1 MHCYVYEEL
10 QFERGAMAT
19 INNTCS
25 GRFYT
30 ARQRLLSYL
39 VKLGH
44 AIDADTTDLAEALT
58 IRFCDS
64 LVDYLSTGHFQ
75 ILERCQPSLDE
86 IAAFEATTRQA
97 LAFCDQ
103 FGNGEPLNLQDFR
116 YRLEELAFV
125 LDTRMDVEDE
135 IIQRARRM
143 SVQVRSTNPAAARRP
158 AIA

>member
-1 MHCYVYEEL
+1 
-10 QFERGAMAT
+10 MAT
-19 INNTCS
+19 INNS
-25 GRFYT
+25 FNDRFYT
-30 ARQRLLSYL
+30 GRQRLLGYL

-44 AIDADTTDLAEALT
+44 AIDADTTDLAEAVT

-97 LAFCDQ
+97 LAFCDR

-135 IIQRARRM
+135 VIQRARHA
-143 SVQVRSTNPAAARRP
+143 SVQVRPTSPVARRP